1 MLDAGII
8 AIIVSISGAVVSG
21 IITLLSHIKKLHT
34 CCCDCEK
41 DDENNEPTHQL
52 YN

>member
-21 IITLLSHIKKLHT
+21 IFTILSHIRKLHT
-34 CCCDCEK
+34 CCCECEK
-41 DDENNEPTHQL
+41 DDIPENQDPENRD
-52 YN
+52 